1 MRTNHFDTGLHESH
15 KGHEWAS
22 RLLTTAD
29 SAGLLNNRSSTDS
42 KKFIII
48 YNNNNSKAFVST
60 FKILNALT
68 ARSENSQSF
77 I

>member
-1 MRTNHFDTGLHESH
+1 MECD
-15 KGHEWAS
+15 
-22 RLLTTAD
+22 RLKLFVTETWRISGKVFFLTFI
-29 SAGLLNNRSSTDS
+29 SSSLLLLSFVPYN
-42 KKFIII
+42 I
-48 YNNNNSKAFVST
+48 YNNNNSKAFVSA